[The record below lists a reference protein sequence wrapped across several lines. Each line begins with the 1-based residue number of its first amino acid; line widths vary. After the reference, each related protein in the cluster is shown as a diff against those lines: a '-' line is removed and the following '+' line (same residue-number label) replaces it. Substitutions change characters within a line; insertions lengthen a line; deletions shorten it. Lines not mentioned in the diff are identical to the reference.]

1 MHSIRPEKAAKVS
14 ELKDLMT
21 GSKGVILVD
30 YCGLTV
36 AEDTDLRRKMR
47 EAGVTYMVAKNT
59 FVRIAAKEAGIEGL
73 DSFLEHNTALAF
85 SAEDPV
91 APAKILSE
99 FAKDHKALEIKAGIL
114 DGAVIG
120 LDEVK
125 ALADLPSREVLLA
138 KLIGSMQA
146 PISGLVNV
154 LHGTLRN
161 FVTCRRR
168 SSKERTGIC
177 LMVGSIL
184 RPKHILFKNFG
195 GI

>member
-120 LDEVK
+120 LDEV
-125 ALADLPSREVLLA
+125 
-138 KLIGSMQA
+138 GSMQA

-161 FVTCRRR
+161 FVYVVDAVRQK
-168 SSKERTGIC
+168 KEQE
-177 LMVGSIL
+177 SA
-184 RPKHILFKNFG
+184 
-195 GI
+195 

>member
-99 FAKDHKALEIKAGIL
+99 FAKDHKALEIKAGII

-161 FVTCRRR
+161 FVYVVDAVRQK
-168 SSKERTGIC
+168 KEQE
-177 LMVGSIL
+177 SA
-184 RPKHILFKNFG
+184 
-195 GI
+195 

>member
-99 FAKDHKALEIKAGIL
+99 FAKDHKAGIL

-161 FVTCRRR
+161 FVYVVDAVRQK
-168 SSKERTGIC
+168 KEQE
-177 LMVGSIL
+177 SA
-184 RPKHILFKNFG
+184 
-195 GI
+195 